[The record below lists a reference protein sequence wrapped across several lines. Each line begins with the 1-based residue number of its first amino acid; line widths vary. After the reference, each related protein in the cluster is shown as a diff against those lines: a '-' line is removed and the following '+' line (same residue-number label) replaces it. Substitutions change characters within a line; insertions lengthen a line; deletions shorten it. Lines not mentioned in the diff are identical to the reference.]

1 VHVVKDRISLAPR
14 QQRALTYHKASK
26 EAHENRRDV
35 RERGRVA
42 EKEDARGGDRK
53 LVQSAHHTLYHGARR
68 LINTTD
74 QVEEQRVGERTK
86 VVDDVV
92 RTVHAVQ

>member
-1 VHVVKDRISLAPR
+1 
-14 QQRALTYHKASK
+14 
-26 EAHENRRDV
+26 
-35 RERGRVA
+35 
-42 EKEDARGGDRK
+42 
-53 LVQSAHHTLYHGARR
+53 